1 MGAIAC
7 YMFSLFH
14 VFKWSF
20 IIMTDVEFWDI
31 LANLVV
37 KDYYIIMNEREDQ
50 IHLFMQVP

>member
-1 MGAIAC
+1 
-7 YMFSLFH
+7 
-14 VFKWSF
+14 
-20 IIMTDVEFWDI
+20 MTDVEFWDI